1 MTNRNNFSDPSF
13 FADDGYDDYDYKA
26 CGSSRRFRQMT
37 DASFYGDFGDF
48 IPGTDEFDLVVR

>member
-1 MTNRNNFSDPSF
+1 MTNGNYSPF

-26 CGSSRRFRQMT
+26 CGSSRRFRQIT

-48 IPGTDEFDLVVR
+48 IPGTDEFDLVIKR